1 MSERTFPETTI
12 PYGDKTAK
20 AMRIG
25 CACCDAVAYFP
36 FQTGSIRKPPSAA
49 SQHFL
54 NKGWVVGN
62 SPKKDFCPRH
72 ASPAKRKGTKTMDSN
87 ITTPVADKPRE
98 MGREDRAIIFDKL
111 NEVYGK
117 DAYKSPWTDAAVAK
131 DLGVPRDWVSTMRD
145 DMFGPAGSNP
155 LFDEFLTATSRL
167 EEQCGSFAAKF
178 EAATKAA
185 EMLAADYAELRK
197 QVDVCRMLERRVQRE
212 IGR

>member
-20 AMRIG
+20 TMRIA

-36 FQTGSIRKPPSAA
+36 FQNGVGRKSPSAA

-62 SPKKDFCPRH
+62 SPKKDFCSRH
-72 ASPAKRKGTKTMDSN
+72 ASPAKRKGTKTMDS
-87 ITTPVADKPRE
+87 TTALVADKPRN

-117 DAYKSPWTDAAVAK
+117 DAYKSPWTDTAVAK

-155 LFDEFLTATSRL
+155 LFDEFLAENTRL
-167 EEQCGSFAAKF
+167 EAQCRTYAETSEAVAK
-178 EAATKAA
+178 AL
-185 EMLAADYAELRK
+185 EMQTIAYAELSK
-197 QVDVCRMLERRVQRE
+197 QVDACRALARRVERE
-212 IGR
+212 ISR